1 LDINGNIKKNKINKM
16 EKIEIIKTFFINFNY
31 LKDQFVNS
39 LMTLNN
45 ERLLVNEIKKKQ
57 YLVSDT
63 KPNPELFDK
72 YKKIIK

>member
-1 LDINGNIKKNKINKM
+1 M